1 MLSHAK
7 RVLTKY
13 KSLVVKMNDDLTM
26 IETARPTLEFLCDVK
41 VVLGLMCLMCI
52 MPMLEVVYDDLI
64 KFA

>member
-7 RVLTKY
+7 RVFAKY
-13 KSLVVKMNDDLTM
+13 KSLMLKMNDDLAT
-26 IETARPTLEFLCDVK
+26 IETSRPTLEFLCDVE
-41 VVLGLMCLMCI
+41 VVLGLMCI